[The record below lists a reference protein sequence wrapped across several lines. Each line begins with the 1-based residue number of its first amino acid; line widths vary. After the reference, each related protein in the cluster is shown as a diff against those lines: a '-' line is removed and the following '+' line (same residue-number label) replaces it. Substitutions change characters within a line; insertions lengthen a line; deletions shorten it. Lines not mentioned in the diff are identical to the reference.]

1 MGNRLR
7 KCDSTATLLLI
18 HATNVGSR
26 YYAAKAN
33 LFLGYVQNAYK
44 NEVKA
49 FDFFNE
55 AENLF
60 SDIDDFQNIAQ
71 SQLEMGE
78 ILVKNHLWQRAYD
91 LLKNA
96 DSLYTAVSFNFDLTR
111 LYANYAQSASHL
123 NRNDDAIYYFQLY
136 RKYAIIYQNWDA
148 QIDANQAIC
157 NAYRKVGNYGSAV
170 QYDMELVKLLSQLS
184 KTEAYYSAMNS
195 MGIDYF
201 RNGNNEYAKANLQI
215 VIDNSKDKKEKTKA
229 FLMLYEIAAKENKP
243 DEELIYLNNALIID
257 DDEDTKAQIINKITD
272 FYISRENISKAY
284 DLNSA
289 LLLKLQ
295 TLSLQN
301 QLTTIYLAQEI
312 ATHQK
317 KWHKAAAFLKLSEKL
332 SDSIF
337 LKFNSQQSE
346 LEKGRKYFDE
356 FENNIKFEVSKKSSK
371 ELTDFQNIRIKNLQ
385 AEIETLKAEILDRSG
400 LIEIH
405 KQKLN
410 SDNII
415 NFQTIGIKENAKY
428 KIELFLSNS
437 ISHLSKII
445 DSLSYVKNE
454 KPINISKTMIKVD
467 SNMDKEKKKEIFLIS
482 IIFALFVSLIYTFWH
497 KQKSS
502 KKS

>member
-1 MGNRLR
+1 M
-7 KCDSTATLLLI
+7 
-18 HATNVGSR
+18 
-26 YYAAKAN
+26 
-33 LFLGYVQNAYK
+33 
-44 NEVKA
+44 
-49 FDFFNE
+49 
-55 AENLF
+55 
-60 SDIDDFQNIAQ
+60 
-71 SQLEMGE
+71 
-78 ILVKNHLWQRAYD
+78 
-91 LLKNA
+91 
-96 DSLYTAVSFNFDLTR
+96 
-111 LYANYAQSASHL
+111 
-123 NRNDDAIYYFQLY
+123 
-136 RKYAIIYQNWDA
+136 
-148 QIDANQAIC
+148 
-157 NAYRKVGNYGSAV
+157 
-170 QYDMELVKLLSQLS
+170 
-184 KTEAYYSAMNS
+184 
-195 MGIDYF
+195 
-201 RNGNNEYAKANLQI
+201 
-215 VIDNSKDKKEKTKA
+215 
-229 FLMLYEIAAKENKP
+229 
-243 DEELIYLNNALIID
+243 
-257 DDEDTKAQIINKITD
+257 
-272 FYISRENISKAY
+272 
-284 DLNSA
+284 
-289 LLLKLQ
+289 
-295 TLSLQN
+295 
-301 QLTTIYLAQEI
+301 
-312 ATHQK
+312 
-317 KWHKAAAFLKLSEKL
+317 